1 MESPRAELDSFPN
14 SIVTSLASTPRYE
27 NSDPW
32 PSTLLPLSALT
43 PNSATTNAHLSG
55 VVTLLWPYS
64 ISEKTL
70 SILLCEPDFRLR
82 AQKGQLRVNFRGAAA
97 EAVESR
103 RVQIGERVELSLL
116 GVELEELQ
124 EATQRDVPWTA
135 CYGRRLVMR
144 VLRDGEPDTLEVDA
158 PEATVEATQMAMS
171 YDQREEDWYDQE
183 GQAPATPPDTQ
194 EVWQTGNLLKRKGD
208 YLEGSPLF
216 LGRLFDEEEVER
228 EIQSRPRKKPKFSTS
243 SYRLVDRTPSP
254 EPEEEDELEE
264 MLDRMEEV
272 QSMGERELLQL
283 TLTGSQS
290 LLQDATFA
298 EMPPPPVPIIHTQTS
313 EASEVEDESDIPDSP
328 SLKPVPS
335 PNLPIVS
342 PFLHRGLSGSDDYT
356 SLDLNDNAAALESIE
371 PIPFP
376 ISPLDSL
383 PNPLSMP
390 FLHPI
395 DTSIPPPLQIN
406 PTFSPRTTDM
416 GPKNHSPGST
426 NPNSPIGSGSE
437 KDSLFDELSGS
448 EPPSR
453 HHSKAQTPQRKTK
466 LSLQISPSPAAHSS
480 PKTPHLYLPTP
491 SPKISAAEAG
501 QFPFGG
507 LGLGG
512 LGSGGFGGPLHAESP
527 LRPRDRGMSLA
538 APTSG
543 GFGTGG
549 MGGYFSGLNSGNGQ
563 QRRKSDAPATRRPPA
578 LGSPAEIVERNGG
591 SEGFGSFG
599 SFGSFSGSFGSLGEP
614 KTPVG
619 EEFKSGITTSLSDF
633 PPLAFLTWGAT
644 VDIIAIISQHS
655 SIGKAESGPKDF
667 FISLRIVDSSQPN
680 GVVVRVFRP
689 HKAALPNVQVGD
701 VVLLRS
707 FKIQSRGRGFI
718 ALSTD
723 NSAWAIWREEGDEAV
738 CAGPPVEFGD
748 EEEKYVGEIREW
760 YRGLDEKK
768 REEMEQRPKEDL
780 TAGVKATVE

>member
-1 MESPRAELDSFPN
+1 M
-14 SIVTSLASTPRYE
+14 
-27 NSDPW
+27 
-32 PSTLLPLSALT
+32 
-43 PNSATTNAHLSG
+43 
-55 VVTLLWPYS
+55 
-64 ISEKTL
+64 
-70 SILLCEPDFRLR
+70 
-82 AQKGQLRVNFRGAAA
+82 
-97 EAVESR
+97 
-103 RVQIGERVELSLL
+103 
-116 GVELEELQ
+116 
-124 EATQRDVPWTA
+124 
-135 CYGRRLVMR
+135 
-144 VLRDGEPDTLEVDA
+144 LRDGEPDTLEVDA

-283 TLTGSQS
+283 VDMENGSLSIFRDPRSSPGMEDSLDDATFMTAGTEFDTTQGTLTGLDDFTQTSTQTLTGSQS

-356 SLDLNDNAAALESIE
+356 SLDLNDNAASEASAASALEVLEALSSSSALESIE

-453 HHSKAQTPQRKTK
+453 HHSKSPTLPTDAAFGAGSGSASASTSGPGPSPLRATHAAPRAQTPQRKTK

-619 EEFKSGITTSLSDF
+619 EEFKSGITTSVSTLCFFLS
-633 PPLAFLTWGAT
+633 G
-644 VDIIAIISQHS
+644 
-655 SIGKAESGPKDF
+655 
-667 FISLRIVDSSQPN
+667 
-680 GVVVRVFRP
+680 
-689 HKAALPNVQVGD
+689 
-701 VVLLRS
+701 
-707 FKIQSRGRGFI
+707 
-718 ALSTD
+718 
-723 NSAWAIWREEGDEAV
+723 
-738 CAGPPVEFGD
+738 
-748 EEEKYVGEIREW
+748 
-760 YRGLDEKK
+760 
-768 REEMEQRPKEDL
+768 
-780 TAGVKATVE
+780 